1 MAKSFRVL
9 RDRMTSERRAQNK
22 AATQALLAEMSIDDL
37 RRARAFSQEDM
48 AGILEIKQGAV
59 SKQERRPDWHV
70 STLRRYIKA
79 MGGELELVANFP
91 DQSIRLSNIG
101 VIDDDRTSAS
111 G

>member
-1 MAKSFRVL
+1 MAKNFRVL
-9 RDRMTSERRAQNK
+9 RDRMTPERRAQNK
-22 AATQALLAEMSIDDL
+22 AATQALLAEMSMDEL

-48 AGILEIKQGAV
+48 AAILEIKQGAV

-91 DQSIRLSNIG
+91 DGSVNLSNIG
-101 VIDDDRTSAS
+101 EIDDERAAS